1 MGLSSNQA
9 RLNVLTSRKADL
21 EYRLTILTAHTQQI
35 ATQESEAIS
44 KKAAQMEMYTAANEN
59 NDKAVQFQYTQAYAD
74 YELAMN
80 QLEVAQN
87 KLDQQQKLIETQLK
101 AVTNEQ
107 EEVKKLVESNVKS
120 SFKLFN

>member
-21 EYRLTILTAHTQQI
+21 EYRLTILTAHTQQL
-35 ATQESEAIS
+35 ANKESEEIS
-44 KKAAQMEMYTAANEN
+44 KKVAQMEMYSAANAD
-59 NDKAVQFQYTQAYAD
+59 NDNAVQFQYTQAYAN

-80 QLEVAQN
+80 ELEVAQN
-87 KLDQQQKLIETQLK
+87 KLDQQQKMIETQLK

-107 EEVKKLVESNVKS
+107 EQVKKLVESNVKS